1 MPPVATLPQLEQT
14 LITIDEM
21 TCRDYSRSSQL
32 EWLETNGLGSFAS
45 GTVSG
50 ANTRRYHGLLVASLH
65 PPVDRF
71 VTLSKLEETVLVGK
85 QYFEL
90 AANQF
95 PGTISPKGH
104 YFIQEFR
111 LNPFPRWIYHV
122 NGLLLEK
129 AIFMLPGENT
139 TVVRYRLLKP
149 EEDLFAVLALR
160 PFVAFREYHSLA
172 GENEVIRRLPLR
184 EEPALLQLCP
194 YDGLPVLMLHH
205 NAVGFT
211 VRPDWY
217 RQFEYVEEL
226 NRGLNFR
233 EDLFTHGYF
242 SFELSSKNPLAFVV
256 ATLDDKGPV
265 SRQQVEAWETQ
276 EESRRRAIMTNPSSD
291 DLFVQQLQLAAD
303 AFVIRRADGASS
315 LIAGYHWFT
324 DWGRDTMISLP
335 GLALATGRF
344 ELARNILSS
353 FLKYCDQGMLPNRFP
368 DRDGAPEFNTV
379 DATLWLFH
387 AVYEY
392 VLVTGDLAFLRD
404 EAYPKLEEVIDWHAK
419 GTRYGIRM
427 DATDGLL
434 SAGEPGVQLTWM
446 DAKIGDWVVT
456 PRQGKAVEINAL
468 WHNAIRVM
476 EGFSRKLQKDER
488 TSFYQQ
494 LAALIQQSFNRDFW
508 NAEANCLFDCIT
520 KGVPERKI
528 RPNQI
533 FAVSLPHALLP
544 TERAQAVVR
553 VVKEKLLTPYG
564 LRSLAPGDPD
574 YRPVYKGNGYDRD
587 SAYHQGTV
595 WAWLIGPF
603 VDAYLNAFGESGE
616 NCRYLKSLFE
626 GFRQHVSE
634 AMIGSISEIFDA
646 EVPHAPKGCAA
657 QAWSVAEV
665 LRAYRKLQAIEAG
678 RRCSPTIDG

>member
-1 MPPVATLPQLEQT
+1 LEQA
-14 LITIDEM
+14 LINIGEM
-21 TCRDYSRSSQL
+21 TCRDYSKSSQL

-65 PPVDRF
+65 PPADRF

-95 PGTISPKGH
+95 PETISPKGH
-104 YFIQEFR
+104 YLIQEFR
-111 LNPFPRWIYHV
+111 LNPFPVWIYNA

-129 AIFMLPGENT
+129 AVFMLQGENT
-139 TVVRYRLLKP
+139 TVVRYRLLRP
-149 EEDLFAVLALR
+149 EKDRFAVLALR
-160 PFVAFREYHSLA
+160 SFVAFRDYHSLA
-172 GENEVIRRLPLR
+172 SENDVIQRLPVR
-184 EEPALLQLCP
+184 EEAALLQLRP
-194 YDGLPVLMLHH
+194 YEGLPALTLHH
-205 NAVGFT
+205 NAIGFT

-265 SRQQVEAWETQ
+265 STRQVDAWEAQ
-276 EESRRRAIMTNPSSD
+276 EAARRRAIMTSPASD
-291 DLFVQQLQLAAD
+291 DPFVQQLQLAAD
-303 AFVIRRADGASS
+303 AFVIRRADGACSI
-315 LIAGYHWFT
+315 IAGYHWFT

-335 GLALATGRF
+335 GLALTTRRF
-344 ELARNILSS
+344 ELAKNILSS
-353 FLKYCDQGMLPNRFP
+353 YLKYCDQGMLPNRFP
-368 DRDGAPEFNTV
+368 DHGGAPEFNAA

-387 AVYEY
+387 AVHQYFRA
-392 VLVTGDLAFLRD
+392 TGDLGFLRD
-404 EAYPKLEEVIDWHAK
+404 EAFPKLEEAIDWHIK

-427 DATDGLL
+427 DAADGLL

-468 WHNAIRVM
+468 WHNAMRVM
-476 EGFSRKLQKDER
+476 ENFSQKLKNDAR

-494 LAALIQQSFNRDFW
+494 LASRIQLSFNQVFW
-508 NAEANCLFDCIT
+508 NAEANCLFDCIQE
-520 KGVPERKI
+520 GVPDKKI

-533 FAVSLPHALLP
+533 FAVSLPHALLSSD
-544 TERAQAVVR
+544 RAQAVVQ
-553 VVKEKLLTPYG
+553 VVKEKLLTSYG
-564 LRSLAPGDPD
+564 LRSLAPDDPD
-574 YRPVYKGNGYDRD
+574 YQPVYKGNGYERDR
-587 SAYHQGTV
+587 AYHQGTV

-603 VDAYLNAFGESGE
+603 VDAYLNAFGESDE
-616 NCRYLKSLFE
+616 NCRYLKSLLE
-626 GFRQHVSE
+626 GFQRHLSE
-634 AMIGSISEIFDA
+634 AMLGSISEIFDA
-646 EVPHAPKGCAA
+646 EAPHAPKGGAA
-657 QAWSVAEV
+657 QAWSLAEV
-665 LRAYRKLQAIEAG
+665 LRTYQKLEAISRGDPVLAG
-678 RRCSPTIDG
+678 K

>member
-1 MPPVATLPQLEQT
+1 MSPVATLPQLEQT
-14 LITIDEM
+14 LITIGEM
-21 TCRDYSRSSQL
+21 TCRDYSKSSQL

-104 YFIQEFR
+104 YLIQEFR
-111 LNPFPRWIYHV
+111 LNPFPRWTYNV

-129 AIFMLPGENT
+129 AVFMLPGENT

-149 EEDLFAVLALR
+149 EEDRFAVLALR
-160 PFVAFREYHSLA
+160 PFVAFRDYHSLA
-172 GENEVIRRLPLR
+172 GENDAIRRMPLR
-184 EEPALLQLCP
+184 EEPALLQLRP
-194 YDGLPVLMLHH
+194 YDGLPALTLHH
-205 NAVGFT
+205 NAVAFT

-242 SFELSSKNPLAFVV
+242 SFELSSKNPSAFVV
-256 ATLDDKGPV
+256 ATLDDKGSV
-265 SRQQVEAWETQ
+265 STRQVEAWETQ
-276 EESRRRAIMTNPSSD
+276 EESRRRAVMLRPSSTD
-291 DLFVQQLQLAAD
+291 PFVQQLQLAAD

-335 GLALATGRF
+335 GLALTTGRF
-344 ELARNILSS
+344 ELASNILSS

-387 AVYEY
+387 AVHQYF
-392 VLVTGDLAFLRD
+392 LATGDLGFLRD
-404 EAYPKLEEVIDWHAK
+404 QAFPKLEEIIDWHVK
-419 GTRYGIRM
+419 GTRYGICM
-427 DATDGLL
+427 DAADGLL

-476 EGFSRKLQKDER
+476 ESFSRKLQKDER
-488 TSFYQQ
+488 ISFYQQ
-494 LAALIQQSFNRDFW
+494 LASLIQRSFNRDFW
-508 NAEANCLFDCIT
+508 NTEANCLFDCIQE
-520 KGVPERKI
+520 GVPDKKI

-533 FAVSLPHALLP
+533 FAVSLPHPLLP
-544 TERAQAVVR
+544 TERAQAVVQ

-564 LRSLAPGDPD
+564 LRSLAPDDPD
-574 YRPVYKGNGYDRD
+574 YRPVYKGNGDERD

-603 VDAYLNAFGESGE
+603 VDAYLIAFGESDE
-616 NCRYLKSLFE
+616 NCRYLKSLFD
-626 GFRQHVSE
+626 GFRQHLSE

-646 EVPHAPKGCAA
+646 EAPHAPKGCAA

-665 LRAYRKLQAIEAG
+665 LRSYRKLEAIDRGDPALAG
-678 RRCSPTIDG
+678 E

>member
-1 MPPVATLPQLEQT
+1 MR
-14 LITIDEM
+14 
-21 TCRDYSRSSQL
+21 CRDYSKSSQL

-50 ANTRRYHGLLVASLH
+50 ANTRRYHALLVASLH

-85 QYFEL
+85 QYLEL
-90 AANQF
+90 GANQF
-95 PGTISPKGH
+95 PQTVSPKGH
-104 YFIQEFR
+104 YLIQEFR
-111 LNPFPRWIYHV
+111 LNPFPLWIYNV

-149 EEDLFAVLALR
+149 EEDRFAVLALR
-160 PFVAFREYHSLA
+160 PFVAFRDYHSLVS
-172 GENEVIRRLPLR
+172 ENDAIQRLPVR
-184 EEPALLQLCP
+184 EEPALLQLRP
-194 YDGLPVLMLHH
+194 YDGLPALTLHH
-205 NAVGFT
+205 NAIGFT

-256 ATLDDKGPV
+256 ATLGDKGSV
-265 SRQQVEAWETQ
+265 STQQVEAWEAR
-276 EESRRRAIMTNPSSD
+276 EESRRRAIMTNSASD
-291 DLFVQQLQLAAD
+291 DPFTQQLQLAAD

-335 GLALATGRF
+335 GLALTTGRF
-344 ELARNILSS
+344 ELAKNILSS

-387 AVYEY
+387 AVHQYF
-392 VLVTGDLAFLRD
+392 LATGDLAFLRD
-404 EAYPKLEEVIDWHAK
+404 EAFPKLEEVIDWHLK

-427 DATDGLL
+427 DAADGLL

-468 WHNAIRVM
+468 WHNALCVM
-476 EGFSRKLQKDER
+476 EGFSRKLKNDER
-488 TSFYQQ
+488 TKFYQQ
-494 LAALIQQSFNRDFW
+494 LVSVIQGSFNRVFW
-508 NAEANCLFDCIT
+508 NGEAQCLFDCIQD
-520 KGVPERKI
+520 GVPDKKI

-533 FAVSLPHALLP
+533 FAVSLPHPLLLSD
-544 TERAQAVVR
+544 RAEAVVR
-553 VVKEKLLTPYG
+553 VVKERLLTPYG
-564 LRSLAPGDPD
+564 LRSLAPDDPD
-574 YRPVYKGNGYDRD
+574 YHPAYRGNGHERD

-603 VDAYLNAFGESGE
+603 VDAYLNAFGESE
-616 NCRYLKSLFE
+616 ESCRYLKSLFE
-626 GFRQHVSE
+626 GFRQHLSE
-634 AMIGSISEIFDA
+634 EMLGSISEIFDA
-646 EVPHAPKGCAA
+646 EAPHAPKGCAA

-665 LRAYRKLQAIEAG
+665 LRSYRKLDAIERGKPVVA
-678 RRCSPTIDG
+678 TE